1 MTFVNLNG
9 PVPAGLAHVDLG
21 SAVTTALRD
30 AIVSGRFVAGERLVE
45 TELAEQFG
53 TSRGPIRDALA
64 ELERTGLVEL
74 RPRKGSFVRTLT
86 PTDVE
91 EVYSLR
97 ITLESMA
104 IRLTIEA
111 GRGDSI
117 GAELLDALE
126 SAHSESAD
134 GEPADVAGIAEAD
147 MALHRAVVSAA
158 GHQRLLDAWE
168 ALADQTMLMMATLP
182 TVAPDIQGPMGAHT
196 AIVEALAADD
206 VERASAALV
215 EHLTD
220 ARAAMVA
227 RYG

>member
-1 MTFVNLNG
+1 MNLS
-9 PVPAGLAHVDLG
+9 LAHTDLG

-30 AIVSGRFVAGERLVE
+30 AIVSGRFEAGERLVE

-86 PTDVE
+86 ATDVA

-104 IRLTIEA
+104 IRTAIEA
-111 GRGDSI
+111 GRGDTI
-117 GAELLDALE
+117 GPELLDALAVAHAE
-126 SAHSESAD
+126 STNGDGSAI
-134 GEPADVAGIAEAD
+134 GMADI
-147 MALHRAVVSAA
+147 ALHRAVVAAA

-168 ALADQTMLMMATLP
+168 ALADQTLLMMATLP
-182 TVAPDIQGPMGAHT
+182 SVAPDIQGPMGAHR
-196 AIVEALAADD
+196 AIVDALSSGDAD
-206 VERASAALV
+206 VAVAALV
-215 EHLTD
+215 DHLTEASEAMS
-220 ARAAMVA
+220 ARFT
-227 RYG
+227 